1 MNNSENNLDI
11 LNGVEKEGFD
21 LMIERF
27 LDDGVIDSDEIIELV
42 QFLIEFVEKKKELSG
57 IEKKNTV
64 MIILKKFIE
73 NSVTNWE
80 ELEKIINK
88 TIDFSIDISKN
99 GINKIIISSIAIND
113 TKSAFN
119 LIYSSTISKI
129 NEKYPLADDI
139 INNLFDITKYVFE
152 MISNQTIF
160 TENEKKIF
168 LKKILNKMV
177 DTVNINFSDEQKQL
191 LRNNIDSTI
200 SLIIIGWRFV
210 KPEEV
215 VSKMKCIFGWMSKC
229 C

>member
-1 MNNSENNLDI
+1 MDNSENNSDI
-11 LNGVEKEGFD
+11 MIGVEKEGFD

-27 LDDGVIDSDEIIELV
+27 LDDGVIDADEIVELV
-42 QFLIEFVEKKKELSG
+42 QFLIEFAEKKKELSG
-57 IEKKNTV
+57 IVKKNTV

-73 NSVTNWE
+73 KRVTNWE
-80 ELEKIINK
+80 ELEKIISK

-99 GINKIIISSIAIND
+99 GINKIIVSSIAISD

-119 LIYSSTISKI
+119 LIYSNTISKI

-152 MISNQTIF
+152 MISSQTIF

-168 LKKILNKMV
+168 LKKILNKTV

-200 SLIIIGWRFV
+200 SLIMIGWRFV

-215 VSKMKCIFGWMSKC
+215 VSKIKCIFGWMSKC